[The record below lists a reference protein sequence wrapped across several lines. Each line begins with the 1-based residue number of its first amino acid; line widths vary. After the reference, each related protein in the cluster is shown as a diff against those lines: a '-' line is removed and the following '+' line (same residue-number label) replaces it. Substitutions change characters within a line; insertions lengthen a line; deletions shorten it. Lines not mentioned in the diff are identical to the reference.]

1 MTVVAFEVVI
11 GSSKQTDRER
21 ERDRER
27 KRERH
32 TSILKRKRQTK
43 RTNKKEIQNVTNKSA
58 LFSHASIRTTR
69 TRTKMSLIPRGFWN
83 PFVGEQRAGA
93 AGPLSG
99 ACIDDNP
106 LSAFLFSYLSF
117 FFRVF
122 FSQAVVVLFERA
134 RDRKNKAHHFPNNGE
149 KDRREE
155 RFLHIAFRRCDHH
168 P

>member
-1 MTVVAFEVVI
+1 MDRRNRRTERQERQDRETYFNFEKKKTDKTN
-11 GSSKQTDRER
+11 KQTK
-21 ERDRER
+21 
-27 KRERH
+27 KRYK
-32 TSILKRKRQTK
+32 TSQI
-43 RTNKKEIQNVTNKSA
+43 KSA

-122 FSQAVVVLFERA
+122 FPKLLWFSLSARAIERIKRNTFRTTEKKIDEKSVFCRISRFVDA
-134 RDRKNKAHHFPNNGE
+134 IIIRDRFC
-149 KDRREE
+149 R
-155 RFLHIAFRRCDHH
+155 
-168 P
+168 

>member
-1 MTVVAFEVVI
+1 
-11 GSSKQTDRER
+11 
-21 ERDRER
+21 
-27 KRERH
+27 
-32 TSILKRKRQTK
+32 LKRKRQTK
-43 RTNKKEIQNVTNKSA
+43 QTNKKEIQNVTNKSA

-122 FSQAVVVLFERA
+122 FPKLLWFSLSARAIERIK
-134 RDRKNKAHHFPNNGE
+134 RNTFRTTE
-149 KDRREE
+149 KKIDEE
-155 RFLHIAFRRCDHH
+155 SVFCRCDHH

>member
-1 MTVVAFEVVI
+1 MDRRNRRTERQERQDRETYFNFEKKKTDKTN
-11 GSSKQTDRER
+11 KQTK
-21 ERDRER
+21 
-27 KRERH
+27 KRYK
-32 TSILKRKRQTK
+32 TSQI
-43 RTNKKEIQNVTNKSA
+43 KSA

-83 PFVGEQRAGA
+83 PLVGEQRAGA

-122 FSQAVVVLFERA
+122 FPKLLWFSLSARAIERIK
-134 RDRKNKAHHFPNNGE
+134 RNTFRTTE
-149 KDRREE
+149 KKIDEKSVFCRT
-155 RFLHIAFRRCDHH
+155 HIAFRRCDHH

>member
-1 MTVVAFEVVI
+1 MDRRNRQTERETRQRAKERETYFNFEKKKTDKTN
-11 GSSKQTDRER
+11 KQTK
-21 ERDRER
+21 
-27 KRERH
+27 KRYK
-32 TSILKRKRQTK
+32 TSQI
-43 RTNKKEIQNVTNKSA
+43 KSA

-83 PFVGEQRAGA
+83 PLVGEQRAGA

-122 FSQAVVVLFERA
+122 FPKLLWFSLSARAIERIK
-134 RDRKNKAHHFPNNGE
+134 RNTFRTTE
-149 KDRREE
+149 KKIDEKSV
-155 RFLHIAFRRCDHH
+155 FCRCDHH

>member
-1 MTVVAFEVVI
+1 MDRRNRRTERQDRQDRETYFNFEKKKTDKTN
-11 GSSKQTDRER
+11 KQTK
-21 ERDRER
+21 
-27 KRERH
+27 KRYK
-32 TSILKRKRQTK
+32 TSQI
-43 RTNKKEIQNVTNKSA
+43 KSA

-122 FSQAVVVLFERA
+122 FPKLLWFSLSARAIERIK
-134 RDRKNKAHHFPNNGE
+134 RNTFRTTE
-149 KDRREE
+149 KKIDEKSVFCRT
-155 RFLHIAFRRCDHH
+155 HIAFRRCDHH

>member
-1 MTVVAFEVVI
+1 MDRRNRRTERQERQDRETYFNFEKKKTDKTN
-11 GSSKQTDRER
+11 KQTK
-21 ERDRER
+21 
-27 KRERH
+27 KRYK
-32 TSILKRKRQTK
+32 TSQI
-43 RTNKKEIQNVTNKSA
+43 KSA

-122 FSQAVVVLFERA
+122 FPKLLWFSLSARAIERIK
-134 RDRKNKAHHFPNNGE
+134 RNTFRTTE
-149 KDRREE
+149 KKIDEKSDFCRT
-155 RFLHIAFRRCDHH
+155 HIAFRRCDHH

>member
-1 MTVVAFEVVI
+1 MDRRN
-11 GSSKQTDRER
+11 STDRETR
-21 ERDRER
+21 RD
-27 KRERH
+27 KTERH
-32 TSILKRKRQTK
+32 TSILKRKRQTPNKQTKK
-43 RTNKKEIQNVTNKSA
+43 RYKTSQIKSA

-122 FSQAVVVLFERA
+122 FPKLLWFSLSARAIERIKRNTFRTTEKKIDEESVFCRRISRFVDA
-134 RDRKNKAHHFPNNGE
+134 IIIRDRFC
-149 KDRREE
+149 R
-155 RFLHIAFRRCDHH
+155 
-168 P
+168 

>member
-1 MTVVAFEVVI
+1 MDRRNRRTERQERQDRETYFNFEKKKTDKTN
-11 GSSKQTDRER
+11 KQTK
-21 ERDRER
+21 
-27 KRERH
+27 KRYK
-32 TSILKRKRQTK
+32 TSQI
-43 RTNKKEIQNVTNKSA
+43 KSA

-69 TRTKMSLIPRGFWN
+69 TRTKMSLIPRGFRN

-122 FSQAVVVLFERA
+122 FPKLLWFSLSARAIERIK
-134 RDRKNKAHHFPNNGE
+134 RNTFRTTE
-149 KDRREE
+149 KKIDEMSVSCRT
-155 RFLHIAFRRCDHH
+155 HIAFRRCDHH

>member
-1 MTVVAFEVVI
+1 MDRRNRRTERQDRQDRETYFNFEKKKTDKTN
-11 GSSKQTDRER
+11 KQTK
-21 ERDRER
+21 
-27 KRERH
+27 KRYK
-32 TSILKRKRQTK
+32 TSQI
-43 RTNKKEIQNVTNKSA
+43 KSA

-83 PFVGEQRAGA
+83 PLVGEQRAGA

-122 FSQAVVVLFERA
+122 FPKLLWFSLSARAIERIK
-134 RDRKNKAHHFPNNGE
+134 RNTFRTTE
-149 KDRREE
+149 KKIDEKSVFCRT
-155 RFLHIAFRRCDHH
+155 HIAFRRCDHH

>member
-1 MTVVAFEVVI
+1 MDRRNRRTERQERQDRETYFNFEKKKTDKTN
-11 GSSKQTDRER
+11 KQTK
-21 ERDRER
+21 
-27 KRERH
+27 KRYK
-32 TSILKRKRQTK
+32 TSQI
-43 RTNKKEIQNVTNKSA
+43 KSA

-122 FSQAVVVLFERA
+122 FPKLLWFSLSARAIERIK
-134 RDRKNKAHHFPNNGE
+134 RNTFRTTE
-149 KDRREE
+149 KKIDEKSVFCRT
-155 RFLHIAFRRCDHH
+155 HIAFRRCDHH

>member
-1 MTVVAFEVVI
+1 MDRRNRRTERQERQDRETYFNFEKKKTDKTN
-11 GSSKQTDRER
+11 KQTK
-21 ERDRER
+21 
-27 KRERH
+27 KRYK
-32 TSILKRKRQTK
+32 TSQI
-43 RTNKKEIQNVTNKSA
+43 KSA

-122 FSQAVVVLFERA
+122 FPKLLWFSLSARAIERIKRTTFRTTEKKIDEKSVFCRISRFVDA
-134 RDRKNKAHHFPNNGE
+134 IIIRDRFC
-149 KDRREE
+149 R
-155 RFLHIAFRRCDHH
+155 
-168 P
+168 

>member
-1 MTVVAFEVVI
+1 
-11 GSSKQTDRER
+11 
-21 ERDRER
+21 
-27 KRERH
+27 
-32 TSILKRKRQTK
+32 
-43 RTNKKEIQNVTNKSA
+43 
-58 LFSHASIRTTR
+58 
-69 TRTKMSLIPRGFWN
+69 MSLIPRGFRN

-122 FSQAVVVLFERA
+122 FPKLLWFSLSARAIERIK
-134 RDRKNKAHHFPNNGE
+134 RNTFRTTE
-149 KDRREE
+149 KKIDEKSVFCRT
-155 RFLHIAFRRCDHH
+155 HIAFRRCDHH